1 METICAE
8 YCMHIDKA
16 TAQECVSS
24 TWLNVFD
31 NISEEFEISSPRT
44 MMVGTIVTSV
54 VMSSHE
60 LVKQK

>member
-8 YCMHIDKA
+8 YCMYIDKA

-31 NISEEFEISSPRT
+31 NISEEFEILSPRT
-44 MMVGTIVTSV
+44 MVGTIVTSV